1 MYIQRN
7 HTKGKAGKIYSAT
20 FLCSKYR
27 ENGKVKTQVLA
38 NLSRLPEQTI
48 EGIEKLLKS
57 EKEDLIPAKD
67 IVVSGCIDYG
77 YPFFLYQI
85 MQQLRID
92 EVLRKTLPVGHVS
105 LVESMILGKLI
116 TGGSKLSIYNW
127 LKRESYIAD
136 LLGLTMKGMK
146 VDNLYESL
154 GVLPYYQKKIDKK
167 WFQYHK
173 ASSKRIFL
181 YDITSTYFEGT
192 QNELAAFGYNRDKK
206 KGKMQICIG
215 LISDQDG
222 FPLKVEVFEGNTL
235 DSNTVAGQIKS
246 LKNEFGVEEVIFV
259 GDRGMRITHHLDSDE
274 SLKKLDIQFIT
285 GLTRSAIDELM
296 EQKIIQLNMFSK
308 ELAEVQDGEMRY
320 VLSVNEELEAS
331 EKNYLD
337 FQKTKVN
344 DLLKEIK
351 DSWKDR
357 KIKNMENFI
366 KIQKGETK
374 NKKLKTELDE
384 KDLDHYKKRV
394 VRAIDKCKMSK
405 YFSINTINNEKFS
418 IDFKQADFEQSEN
431 LCGKYVVST
440 NVKAENMEKHEVR
453 EQYKNLQNVEHAFRD
468 LKSDN
473 ISIRPVYHR
482 NEAQTRGHVQVCVFA
497 YAIIKEMEN
506 KLYPFLK
513 KYNTENKTQL
523 SFNDLIEEINNVK
536 RCELKIGKSDKIL
549 TYPEPNHLQKEIFKL
564 FNINPNDMTK

>member
-27 ENGKVKTQVLA
+27 ENGKVKTKVLA
-38 NLSRLPEQTI
+38 NLSQLPEQTI
-48 EGIEKLLKS
+48 TGIEKLLKS
-57 EKEDLIPAKD
+57 EKEDLIPSKD
-67 IVVSGCIDYG
+67 ITVSQCIDYG
-77 YPFFLYQI
+77 YLFFVYQI
-85 MQQLRID
+85 MKQLRID
-92 EVLRKTLPVGHVS
+92 EVLRKTIPAGHVS

-116 TGGSKLSIYNW
+116 TGRSKLSIYNW
-127 LKRESYIAD
+127 LQRESYVAD
-136 LLGLTMKGMK
+136 LLGITMEGMK
-146 VDNLYESL
+146 VDNLYNSL
-154 GVLPYYQKKIDKK
+154 GVLPHYQKKIDKK

-173 ASSKRIFL
+173 ASSQRIFL

-215 LISDQDG
+215 LISDGDG

-235 DSNTVAGQIKS
+235 DSNTVAEQIKS

-259 GDRGMRITHHLDSDE
+259 GDRGMRITHHLESDE
-274 SLKKLDIQFIT
+274 TLKKLDIQFIT

-296 EQKIIQLNMFSK
+296 GQKIIQLNMFSK
-308 ELAEVQDGEMRY
+308 ELAEVQDGDMRY
-320 VLSVNEELEAS
+320 VLSVNEDLEVS

-344 DLLKEIK
+344 DLLKQIK
-351 DSWKDR
+351 ESWKDR
-357 KIKNMENFI
+357 RCKNMENRI

-374 NKKLKTELDE
+374 NKKLKTKFDE
-384 KDLDHYKKRV
+384 KDLDRYKKRV
-394 VRAIDKCKMSK
+394 VKAIDKCKMAK
-405 YFSINTINNEKFS
+405 YYSINTIDNENFS
-418 IDFKQADFEQSEN
+418 IDFKQEDFDRSES
-431 LCGKYVVST
+431 LCGKYVVCT
-440 NVKAENMEKHEVR
+440 NVKAESMEKDEVR
-453 EQYKNLQNVEHAFRD
+453 GQYKNLQYVEHAFRD

-513 KYNTENKTQL
+513 EYNKKNKTQL
-523 SFNDLIEEINNVK
+523 SFNDMIEEINNIK
-536 RCELKIGKSDKIL
+536 RCELKTGKFGKIL
-549 TYPEPNHLQKEIFKL
+549 TYPELNPLQKNIFHL
-564 FNINPNDMTK
+564 FNINPNDMIK